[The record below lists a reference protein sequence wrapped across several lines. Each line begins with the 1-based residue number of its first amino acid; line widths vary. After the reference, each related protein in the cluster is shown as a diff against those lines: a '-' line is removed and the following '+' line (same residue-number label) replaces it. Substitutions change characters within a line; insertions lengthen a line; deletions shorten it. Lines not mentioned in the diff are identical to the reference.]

1 MVGLLCAPLS
11 FVKRINP
18 QTKAALRYPIAI
30 LGLLALNVL
39 SPPAVLIG
47 ACWFSGV
54 SVEVVL
60 TQAAFGW
67 NVWGMWTQVVVWC
80 VWWPAWVVGCVLL
93 GSSVL

>member
-1 MVGLLCAPLS
+1 
-11 FVKRINP
+11 
-18 QTKAALRYPIAI
+18 
-30 LGLLALNVL
+30 LLALNVL

-47 ACWFSGV
+47 ACLYSGV
-54 SVEVVL
+54 SVKSVL

-93 GSSVL
+93 GSSLL